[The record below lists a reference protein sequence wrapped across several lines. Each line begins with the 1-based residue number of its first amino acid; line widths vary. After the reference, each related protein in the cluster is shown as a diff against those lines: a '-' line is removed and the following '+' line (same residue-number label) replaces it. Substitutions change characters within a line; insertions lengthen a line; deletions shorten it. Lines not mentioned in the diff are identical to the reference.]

1 MYSLGTRLGYAWG
14 HFQEYA
20 SSPGQNEKTTGQGD
34 VGGEVRWEG
43 DAHDAHTRIAAGGH
57 IGGARR
63 ARLCRPAPSLRVVAG
78 RPVLPQAAVLVIFVQ
93 TRIAASS
100 RIGLVDGI
108 SPGRRSAKSPRPHC

>member
-1 MYSLGTRLGYAWG
+1 MCSLGTRLGYEWG

-43 DAHDAHTRIAAGGH
+43 DAHDAHARITASGR
-57 IGGARR
+57 IGSARR
-63 ARLCRPAPSLRVVAG
+63 VRLCRPAPSLRVVAS
-78 RPVLPQAAVLVIFVQ
+78 RPVLPQAAVLVVFVQ

-100 RIGLVDGI
+100 RIGLWGGI
-108 SPGRRSAKSPRPHC
+108 DRSSAP

>member
-1 MYSLGTRLGYAWG
+1 MCSLGTRLGYEWG

-43 DAHDAHTRIAAGGH
+43 DAHDAHTRIATSGR
-57 IGGARR
+57 IGSARR

-78 RPVLPQAAVLVIFVQ
+78 RPALPQAARRIGRLSNQ

-100 RIGLVDGI
+100 RIGLGGGVDREN
-108 SPGRRSAKSPRPHC
+108 P